1 MTNAHGT
8 LNVCLTQG
16 RCTFSAL
23 SVLLLLLFQSPLPL
37 WDGHSP
43 VHTATTEVLMP
54 PFPAASR
61 LAAHHTGVFAKD
73 PCYQLTTSLQLPL

>member
-1 MTNAHGT
+1 MTNAHRT
-8 LNVCLTQG
+8 LNVCLMQG

-23 SVLLLLLFQSPLPL
+23 SVLLLLFQSPLPL

-43 VHTATTEVLMP
+43 VHTATIEVPMP

-61 LAAHHTGVFAKD
+61 LAAHHTVVFTED